1 MSRVLTNSTSLRVAI
16 ESSIGVLPA
25 SPEWTIVEFDTIGAY
40 GAIITTVVRRPI
52 SQDRGRK
59 KGTVTDLDSTV
70 EYETDLTVDAFQL
83 FGEGFMFAEYGNVE
97 FNLRAGGATPVPPPA
112 VAAGGTFTIDSASA
126 LLAGKVQ
133 FVGGAAI
140 SLLWSKGYLEAINNG
155 LHALAV
161 DLGSTD
167 VLVDVATVLVDET
180 PPTNATLEV
189 AGMRTDDLTLTI
201 TGSTA
206 TLVSAADIDWT
217 TLGLNDGQYI
227 HIGSPDANGD
237 VQNAYDDAGTDD
249 VFGFARIQAGG
260 ITATTLS
267 LDKLDANLG
276 SAGPHTPETIDVMYG
291 RFLRNVPVTADA
303 DDTRFLERTYQFEA
317 AYPDLGGVGVDEF
330 EYAIGNFLNE
340 MAFNLPLTDKSTL
353 GMNFIGTNSDDITA
367 SRKTNAATAV
377 SPLKTTAFNTS
388 SDIISITT
396 DVISLVSDV
405 CFKSLT
411 LTILNNVSPEKCLG
425 TLGAVFVNAGL
436 FEANLEGQMLFTNKS
451 IINAI
456 KNNTTVT
463 FAAILANEDGAIAI
477 DMPELTFG
485 GGGREFPVDQSV
497 LVNIT
502 GASFTS
508 STFGYDIGISLFPAV
523 PGVLAA

>member
-1 MSRVLTNSTSLRVAI
+1 MARVLTNSTGLRVAT
-16 ESSIGVLPA
+16 EASIGVLPG
-25 SPEWTIVEFDTIGAY
+25 SPLWTVVEFDTIGAY

-70 EYETDLTVDAFQL
+70 EYETDLTVEGFQL
-83 FGEGFMFAEYGNVE
+83 FAEGFMFAEYANVE
-97 FNLRAGGATPVPPPA
+97 FSLRAGVGTTPPPA
-112 VAAGGTFTIDSASA
+112 VAAGGVFTVDSASA

-133 FVGGAAI
+133 FNALFPI
-140 SLLWSKGYLEAINNG
+140 SLAFSKGYTNGINNG
-155 LHALAV
+155 LHVLAA
-161 DLGSTD
+161 DLAPAGTSLD
-167 VLVDVATVLVDET
+167 VTTVLVDET
-180 PPTNATLEV
+180 PPTNATLEIC
-189 AGMRTDDLTLTI
+189 GLRTDDLTLTI

-206 TLVSAADIDWT
+206 TLVSAADVDWT
-217 TLGLNDGQYI
+217 TTGIQIGQFI
-227 HIGSPDANGD
+227 HIGSADALGA
-237 VQNAYDDAGTDD
+237 VQNAYDDVGTDD
-249 VFGFARIQAGG
+249 VFGYARVTALD
-260 ITATTLS
+260 ATTLT
-267 LDKLDANLG
+267 LDKLDPNLG
-276 SAGPHTPETIDVMYG
+276 SAGPHTPETIDVMFG
-291 RFLRNVPVTADA
+291 RFLRNVPVTADV
-303 DDTRFLERTYQFEA
+303 DDSRFLERTYQFEA
-317 AYPDLGGVGVDEF
+317 SYPDLGGVGVDEF
-330 EYAIGNFLNE
+330 EYAIGNFANE
-340 MAFNLPLTDKSTL
+340 MAFNLPLTDKSTV
-353 GMNFIGTNSDDITA
+353 GMGFIGTNSDDITPT
-367 SRKTNAATAV
+367 RKTGAAAATD
-377 SPLKTTAFNTS
+377 PLRTTAFNTS

-396 DVISLVSDV
+396 DIISLVSDV

-463 FAAILANEDGAIAI
+463 FTSILANEDGGIAL
-477 DMPELTFG
+477 DLPEMTFG

-508 STFGYDIGISLFPAV
+508 NQFGYDLGISLFPNV
-523 PGVLAA
+523 PGVVA